1 MIAVPGMRRGARPP
15 HNPRIA
21 TAAVT
26 GMYRTI
32 LVPVDGSPAAAAGL
46 HEAIRLAC
54 AVGARLHLMN
64 VVDDLFGGDE
74 GSAGG
79 GLRDLVRERG
89 LKVLQQAQQEAAA
102 AGVDAATA
110 LVRSGAAR
118 LTSLLAGEAER
129 SGADL
134 IVLGT
139 HGHRGLSRLLMG
151 SESEHLLNVT
161 AVPVLLV
168 RSDEVGPDLSVV
180 EITATDSM
188 FSSGA

>member
-1 MIAVPGMRRGARPP
+1 
-15 HNPRIA
+15 
-21 TAAVT
+21 
-26 GMYRTI
+26 MYRTI

-46 HEAIRLAC
+46 AEAIRIAG

-79 GLRDLVRERG
+79 GLSDLVRERG
-89 LKVLQQAQQEAAA
+89 LKVLQQAQQQAAA
-102 AGVDAATA
+102 QKVDASTA
-110 LVRSGAAR
+110 LVKSGAER
-118 LTSLLAGEAER
+118 LTSLLANEAER
-129 SGADL
+129 CSADL

-151 SESEHLLNVT
+151 TESEHLLNVT
-161 AVPVLLV
+161 TVPVLLV

-180 EITATDSM
+180 EISGTDSM
-188 FSSGA
+188 FAPGT